1 MVFNF
6 NCILKGISFK
16 YKVEA
21 ENITEA
27 KVKVREHIKNAVQID
42 LVVHETINKASGD
55 FTDFFNDIIN
65 RKTKQ

>member
-42 LVVHETINKASGD
+42 LVVHETFNKASRD
-55 FTDFFNDIIN
+55 FVDFFNDTIS
-65 RKTKQ
+65 KK

>member
-1 MVFNF
+1 MVYNF

-21 ENITEA
+21 DNITEA

-42 LVVHETINKASGD
+42 EVVHETVNKASMD
-55 FTDFFNDIIN
+55 FIDFFNDTIS
-65 RKTKQ
+65 KKK

>member
-1 MVFNF
+1 MIYNF
-6 NCILKGISFK
+6 NCVLKGISFK

-42 LVVHETINKASGD
+42 LVVPETVDKASGE
-55 FTDFFNDIIN
+55 FIDFFNDII
-65 RKTKQ
+65 KPKKP